1 MTLRGKGFFIW
12 KIPNC
17 ENGDPVAIANVATQ
31 AGLSHVLIKIA
42 DGVGSYNV
50 DLTTGVDLVPPVI
63 QELRARSIEVWG
75 WHYIYGYDP
84 VGEANKAIQR
94 MTALELDGY
103 VVDAEREFK
112 ESGKAE
118 AARTF
123 MNRVRTGLPD
133 TTIAL
138 SSYRFPSFHPQF
150 PFRAFLEKCDLNM
163 PQVYWL
169 LNHNPGEQLLRT
181 LNEFQAITPVRPV
194 IPTGSAFK
202 QGSWSPTTADMLDF
216 LQTARSLNMTAANF
230 WEWANCRTNLPDI
243 WNAIKDYEWPV
254 TPPPL
259 DIAQRYIQA
268 LNSRDPDEV
277 IAFYLPNALHVTSAR
292 TLTGSQNIR
301 NWYSSLFS
309 TVLPGASFTLTSF
322 TGTGNTRYLSWTARS
337 SAGNVLNGSD
347 TFGLLSDLIA
357 YHYTFFTVS
366 R

>member
-1 MTLRGKGFFIW
+1 MTTL
-12 KIPNC
+12 
-17 ENGDPVAIANVATQ
+17 D
-31 AGLSHVLIKIA
+31 
-42 DGVGSYNV
+42 
-50 DLTTGVDLVPPVI
+50 
-63 QELRARSIEVWG
+63 
-75 WHYIYGYDP
+75 
-84 VGEANKAIQR
+84 
-94 MTALELDGY
+94 LDGY

-112 ESGKAE
+112 EAGKAE

-123 MNRVRTGLPD
+123 MSRVRTGLPD
-133 TTIAL
+133 AIIAL
-138 SSYRFPSFHPQF
+138 SSYRFPSYHPQF
-150 PFRAFLEKCDLNM
+150 PFQAFLEKCDLNM

-169 LNHNPGEQLLRT
+169 LSHNPGETLLRT
-181 LNEFQAITPVRPV
+181 LNEFQAITPIRPI

-202 QGSWSPTTADMLDF
+202 QSSWSPTTADMLDF
-216 LQTARSLNMTAANF
+216 LQTARSLNMDAANF

-243 WNAIKDYEWPV
+243 WNEIKDYEWPV

-268 LNSRDPDEV
+268 LNSRDPDQV

-292 TLTGSQNIR
+292 TLNGLQNIR
-301 NWYSSLFS
+301 NWYSNLFS

-322 TGTGNTRYLSWTARS
+322 TGNGNTRYLSWTACS

-357 YHYTFFTVS
+357 YHYTFFTVT